1 MDQPLTDVE
10 ARVLGSLIEKE
21 LSTPE
26 YYPLTL
32 NALTTACNQTS
43 NRDPI
48 VHYDDSTVM
57 HAVESMRVRSLVRA
71 VTQSGARATKY
82 RHLVPETM
90 GLVARQTA
98 LLCVMMLR
106 GPQTLAELKMRTA
119 RLSSFE
125 SLEEIETV
133 LDAMMAREPNPLVVR
148 LPRRPGQ
155 KEVRYAHLLSGDVA
169 WDASEP
175 MEPRAQTS
183 PAADRLGVL
192 EESVAELRREVMDL
206 RNQLESFRK
215 QFE

>member
-1 MDQPLTDVE
+1 MDHQLTEVE

-26 YYPLTL
+26 YYPLSL

-48 VHYDDSTVM
+48 VHYDDSTVI
-57 HAVESMRVRSLVRA
+57 HALESMRVRSLVRA

-82 RHLVPETM
+82 RHLMSETM
-90 GLVARQTA
+90 GLVVRQTA
-98 LLCVMMLR
+98 LLSVMMLR
-106 GPQTLAELKMRTA
+106 GPQTLAELKTRTA
-119 RLSSFE
+119 RLSNFE

-133 LDAMMAREPNPLVVR
+133 LEAMMAREPDPLVVR

-155 KEVRYAHLLSGDVA
+155 KELRYAHLLSGEVA

-175 MEPRAQTS
+175 IEPRVQTH
-183 PAADRLGVL
+183 PAADRVAVL
-192 EESVAELRREVMDL
+192 EESVAELRREIVDL
-206 RNQLESFRK
+206 RSQLESFRK